1 MVVNESRLGGAF
13 LSCNAILILHF
24 MKSKTSN
31 PVAAATS
38 IPAPHSRGD
47 LGNGEKDS
55 ELLSSFWFYEAGYS

>member
-31 PVAAATS
+31 PVAA
-38 IPAPHSRGD
+38 REEDDG
-47 LGNGEKDS
+47 
-55 ELLSSFWFYEAGYS
+55 